1 MAVCAALCRVLDALS
16 EEEKSKAKRNA
27 LVLFQSGEESAGGAQ
42 AVVDSGILAE
52 TRTDRIFAL
61 HLWPKLKK
69 GKVYSTA
76 GVCLAQNAE
85 VDITIS
91 CPQSHAADNG
101 ADSLAEAA
109 RLLLSLE
116 KEVSETGS
124 AKSPCLLKFGRL
136 TGCEICRTSGLAA
149 EIRSIERALKGVS
162 SCNERPSG
170 ARNVIGGGFK
180 LEGTLRAVEPR
191 AFCRAKEKINA
202 AVCDSRD
209 KGFAVFCEIREG
221 SGAVC
226 NCARLF
232 ALAQEA
238 ANVGS
243 LPAPFLQAEDFSAYG
258 KVCPSLY
265 MFLGVGEVPPLHSPY
280 FDFDES
286 VLEKGLETFLR
297 LFFS

>member
-1 MAVCAALCRVLDALS
+1 MSDGLFARAAALSRFMTDTRRALHMIPEQSFREADTRRYLLSLFSDAECEKRELSCGSVALFFDFGKENTAAFRCELDALPVNELNESAYKSNRKGFMHACGHDGHMAVCAALCRVLGALS

-180 LEGTLRAVEPR
+180 LEGCLLYTSD
-191 AFCRAKEKINA
+191 A
-202 AVCDSRD
+202 ADD
-209 KGFAVFCEIREG
+209 
-221 SGAVC
+221 
-226 NCARLF
+226 
-232 ALAQEA
+232 
-238 ANVGS
+238 
-243 LPAPFLQAEDFSAYG
+243 
-258 KVCPSLY
+258 
-265 MFLGVGEVPPLHSPY
+265 
-280 FDFDES
+280 
-286 VLEKGLETFLR
+286 
-297 LFFS
+297 